1 MFNICLVEDE
11 KSLNNL
17 IKTYLESAGY
27 NVIQCFSGKEALELT
42 TKIHLWILDIMLSDD
57 ISGYDIIKKIRETD
71 DKVPV
76 IFTSA
81 RDQDLDKIIGLE
93 LGSDDYITKPYSPKE
108 LVLRVNNIIKR
119 VYKDTFDKI
128 TYEDYKINVE
138 KRTVTL
144 FDKEIKLTTLEF
156 ELLLLFVNNVG
167 KSFSRE
173 EILNSIN
180 SFKGE
185 YSQIPPM
192 YSALKQNGVRLYEL
206 ARKGIEVERKGRLIN
221 IHNLEDIKINNPY
234 ISMKVT
240 CSKGTYIRSLCYD
253 IGEKLG
259 VFATM
264 TQLNRAKTSVFS
276 QEKSINI
283 NELTKENIN
292 DYILSMEEA
301 LEKYDK
307 IVVNKKYVK
316 LLVNG
321 VRVADGR
328 FTKDKVINNKL
339 YRVYDDENNF
349 IGLGERND
357 AGFKIEKLLIT

>member
-1 MFNICLVEDE
+1 MNGVLNIFKPKGMSSFDAVRVV
-11 KSLNNL
+11 K
-17 IKTYLESAGY
+17 KVAGT
-27 NVIQCFSGKEALELT
+27 GKVGHTGTLDPEATGVLPICIGKA
-42 TKIHLWILDIMLSDD
+42 TKII
-57 ISGYDIIKKIRETD
+57 
-71 DKVPV
+71 
-76 IFTSA
+76 
-81 RDQDLDKIIGLE
+81 
-93 LGSDDYITKPYSPKE
+93 DYIMDSEK
-108 LVLRVNNIIKR
+108 
-119 VYKDTFDKI
+119 VY
-128 TYEDYKINVE
+128 E
-138 KRTVTL
+138 VTL
-144 FDKEIKLTTLEF
+144 KLGIRTTTYDLEG
-156 ELLLLFVNNVG
+156 EVLEERDPSHLTE
-167 KSFSRE
+167 E
-173 EILNSIN
+173 EILNAIN

-206 ARKGIEVERKGRLIN
+206 ARKGIEVERKGRLVN
-221 IHNLEDIKINNPY
+221 IYNLEDIKINNPY

-240 CSKGTYIRSLCYD
+240 CSKGTYIRSLCYN

-307 IVVNKKYVK
+307 IIINKKYVK

>member
-1 MFNICLVEDE
+1 MNGVLNIFKPKGMSSFDAVRVV
-11 KSLNNL
+11 K
-17 IKTYLESAGY
+17 KVAGT
-27 NVIQCFSGKEALELT
+27 GKVGHTGTLDPEATGVLPICIGRA
-42 TKIHLWILDIMLSDD
+42 TKII
-57 ISGYDIIKKIRETD
+57 
-71 DKVPV
+71 
-76 IFTSA
+76 
-81 RDQDLDKIIGLE
+81 
-93 LGSDDYITKPYSPKE
+93 DYIMDSEK
-108 LVLRVNNIIKR
+108 
-119 VYKDTFDKI
+119 VY
-128 TYEDYKINVE
+128 E
-138 KRTVTL
+138 VTL
-144 FDKEIKLTTLEF
+144 KLGIRTTTYDLEG
-156 ELLLLFVNNVG
+156 EVLEERDP
-167 KSFSRE
+167 SHSTEE

-206 ARKGIEVERKGRLIN
+206 ARKGIEVERKGRLVN
-221 IHNLEDIKINNPY
+221 IYNLEDIKINNPY

>member
-1 MFNICLVEDE
+1 MNGVLNIFKPKGMSSFDAVRVV
-11 KSLNNL
+11 K
-17 IKTYLESAGY
+17 KVAGT
-27 NVIQCFSGKEALELT
+27 GKVGHTGTLDPEATGVLPICIGRA
-42 TKIHLWILDIMLSDD
+42 TKII
-57 ISGYDIIKKIRETD
+57 
-71 DKVPV
+71 
-76 IFTSA
+76 
-81 RDQDLDKIIGLE
+81 
-93 LGSDDYITKPYSPKE
+93 DYIMDSEK
-108 LVLRVNNIIKR
+108 
-119 VYKDTFDKI
+119 VY
-128 TYEDYKINVE
+128 E
-138 KRTVTL
+138 VTL
-144 FDKEIKLTTLEF
+144 KLGIRTTTYDLEGEVLEEIDPSHLTE
-156 ELLLLFVNNVG
+156 
-167 KSFSRE
+167 E

-206 ARKGIEVERKGRLIN
+206 ARKGIEVERKGRLVN
-221 IHNLEDIKINNPY
+221 IYNLEDIKINNPY

-264 TQLNRAKTSVFS
+264 MQLNRVKTSVFS

-307 IVVNKKYVK
+307 IIVNKKYVK

>member
-1 MFNICLVEDE
+1 MNGVLNIFKPKGMSSFDAVRVV
-11 KSLNNL
+11 K
-17 IKTYLESAGY
+17 KVAGT
-27 NVIQCFSGKEALELT
+27 GKVGHTGTLDPEATGVLPICIGRA
-42 TKIHLWILDIMLSDD
+42 TKII
-57 ISGYDIIKKIRETD
+57 
-71 DKVPV
+71 
-76 IFTSA
+76 
-81 RDQDLDKIIGLE
+81 
-93 LGSDDYITKPYSPKE
+93 DYIMDSEK
-108 LVLRVNNIIKR
+108 
-119 VYKDTFDKI
+119 VY
-128 TYEDYKINVE
+128 E
-138 KRTVTL
+138 VTL
-144 FDKEIKLTTLEF
+144 KLGIRTTTYDLEG
-156 ELLLLFVNNVG
+156 EVLEERDPSHLTE
-167 KSFSRE
+167 E

-234 ISMKVT
+234 ISMKVA

-307 IVVNKKYVK
+307 IIVNKKYAK

>member
-1 MFNICLVEDE
+1 MNGVLNIFKPKGMSSFDAVRVV
-11 KSLNNL
+11 K
-17 IKTYLESAGY
+17 KVAGT
-27 NVIQCFSGKEALELT
+27 GKVGHTGTLDPEATGVLPICIGRA
-42 TKIHLWILDIMLSDD
+42 TKII
-57 ISGYDIIKKIRETD
+57 
-71 DKVPV
+71 
-76 IFTSA
+76 
-81 RDQDLDKIIGLE
+81 
-93 LGSDDYITKPYSPKE
+93 DYIMDSEK
-108 LVLRVNNIIKR
+108 
-119 VYKDTFDKI
+119 VY
-128 TYEDYKINVE
+128 E
-138 KRTVTL
+138 VTL
-144 FDKEIKLTTLEF
+144 KLGIRTTTYDLEGEVLEEIDPSHLTE
-156 ELLLLFVNNVG
+156 
-167 KSFSRE
+167 E

-240 CSKGTYIRSLCYD
+240 CSKGSYIRSLCYD

-264 TQLNRAKTSVFS
+264 MQLNRVKTSVFS

-357 AGFKIEKLLIT
+357 AGCKIEKLLIT

>member
-1 MFNICLVEDE
+1 MNGVLNIFKPKGMSSFDAVRVV
-11 KSLNNL
+11 K
-17 IKTYLESAGY
+17 KVAGT
-27 NVIQCFSGKEALELT
+27 GKVGHTGTLDPEATGLLPICIGRA
-42 TKIHLWILDIMLSDD
+42 TKII
-57 ISGYDIIKKIRETD
+57 
-71 DKVPV
+71 
-76 IFTSA
+76 
-81 RDQDLDKIIGLE
+81 
-93 LGSDDYITKPYSPKE
+93 DYIMDSEK
-108 LVLRVNNIIKR
+108 
-119 VYKDTFDKI
+119 VY
-128 TYEDYKINVE
+128 E
-138 KRTVTL
+138 VTL
-144 FDKEIKLTTLEF
+144 KLGIRTTTYDLEG
-156 ELLLLFVNNVG
+156 EVLEERDPSHLTE
-167 KSFSRE
+167 E

-206 ARKGIEVERKGRLIN
+206 ARKGIEVERKGRLVN
-221 IHNLEDIKINNPY
+221 IYNLEDIKINNPY

>member
-1 MFNICLVEDE
+1 MNGVLNIFKPKGMSSFDAVRVV
-11 KSLNNL
+11 K
-17 IKTYLESAGY
+17 KVAGT
-27 NVIQCFSGKEALELT
+27 GKVGHTGTLDPEATGVLPICIGRA
-42 TKIHLWILDIMLSDD
+42 TKII
-57 ISGYDIIKKIRETD
+57 
-71 DKVPV
+71 
-76 IFTSA
+76 
-81 RDQDLDKIIGLE
+81 
-93 LGSDDYITKPYSPKE
+93 DYIMDSEK
-108 LVLRVNNIIKR
+108 
-119 VYKDTFDKI
+119 VY
-128 TYEDYKINVE
+128 E
-138 KRTVTL
+138 VTL
-144 FDKEIKLTTLEF
+144 KLGIRTTTYDLEG
-156 ELLLLFVNNVG
+156 EVLEERDPSHLTE
-167 KSFSRE
+167 E
-173 EILNSIN
+173 EILNAIN

-192 YSALKQNGVRLYEL
+192 YSALKQNGVRLDEL
-206 ARKGIEVERKGRLIN
+206 ARKGIEVERKGRLVN
-221 IHNLEDIKINNPY
+221 IYNLEDIKINNPY

-307 IVVNKKYVK
+307 IIVNKKYVK

>member
-1 MFNICLVEDE
+1 MNGVLNIFKPKGMSSFDAVRVV
-11 KSLNNL
+11 K
-17 IKTYLESAGY
+17 KVAGT
-27 NVIQCFSGKEALELT
+27 GKVGHTGTLDPEATGVLPICIGRA
-42 TKIHLWILDIMLSDD
+42 TKII
-57 ISGYDIIKKIRETD
+57 
-71 DKVPV
+71 
-76 IFTSA
+76 
-81 RDQDLDKIIGLE
+81 
-93 LGSDDYITKPYSPKE
+93 DYIMDSEK
-108 LVLRVNNIIKR
+108 
-119 VYKDTFDKI
+119 VY
-128 TYEDYKINVE
+128 E
-138 KRTVTL
+138 VTL
-144 FDKEIKLTTLEF
+144 KLGIRTTTYDLEG
-156 ELLLLFVNNVG
+156 EVLEERDPSHLTE
-167 KSFSRE
+167 E

-206 ARKGIEVERKGRLIN
+206 ARKGIEVERKGRLVN
-221 IHNLEDIKINNPY
+221 IYNLEDIKINNPY

-357 AGFKIEKLLIT
+357 AGFKMEKLLIT

>member
-1 MFNICLVEDE
+1 MNGVLNIFKPKGMSSFDAVRVV
-11 KSLNNL
+11 K
-17 IKTYLESAGY
+17 KVAGT
-27 NVIQCFSGKEALELT
+27 GKVGHTGTLDPEATGVLPICIGRA
-42 TKIHLWILDIMLSDD
+42 TKII
-57 ISGYDIIKKIRETD
+57 
-71 DKVPV
+71 
-76 IFTSA
+76 
-81 RDQDLDKIIGLE
+81 
-93 LGSDDYITKPYSPKE
+93 DYIMDSEK
-108 LVLRVNNIIKR
+108 
-119 VYKDTFDKI
+119 VY
-128 TYEDYKINVE
+128 E
-138 KRTVTL
+138 VTL
-144 FDKEIKLTTLEF
+144 KLGIRTTTYDLEG
-156 ELLLLFVNNVG
+156 EVLEERDPSHLTE
-167 KSFSRE
+167 E

-321 VRVADGR
+321 VRIADGR

>member
-1 MFNICLVEDE
+1 MNGVLNIFKPKGMSSFDAVRVV
-11 KSLNNL
+11 K
-17 IKTYLESAGY
+17 KVAGT
-27 NVIQCFSGKEALELT
+27 GKVGHTGTLDPEATGVLPICIGRA
-42 TKIHLWILDIMLSDD
+42 TKII
-57 ISGYDIIKKIRETD
+57 
-71 DKVPV
+71 
-76 IFTSA
+76 
-81 RDQDLDKIIGLE
+81 
-93 LGSDDYITKPYSPKE
+93 DYIMDSEK
-108 LVLRVNNIIKR
+108 
-119 VYKDTFDKI
+119 VY
-128 TYEDYKINVE
+128 E
-138 KRTVTL
+138 VTL
-144 FDKEIKLTTLEF
+144 KLGIRTTTYDLEG
-156 ELLLLFVNNVG
+156 EVLEERDPSHLTE
-167 KSFSRE
+167 E
-173 EILNSIN
+173 EILNAIN

-206 ARKGIEVERKGRLIN
+206 ARKGIEVERKGRLVN
-221 IHNLEDIKINNPY
+221 IYNLEDIKINNPY

-307 IVVNKKYVK
+307 IIVNKKYVK

-357 AGFKIEKLLIT
+357 AGFKIEKLLIA

>member
-1 MFNICLVEDE
+1 MNGVLNIFKPKGMSSFDAVRVV
-11 KSLNNL
+11 K
-17 IKTYLESAGY
+17 KVAGT
-27 NVIQCFSGKEALELT
+27 GKVGHTGTLDPEATGVLPICIGKA
-42 TKIHLWILDIMLSDD
+42 TKII
-57 ISGYDIIKKIRETD
+57 
-71 DKVPV
+71 
-76 IFTSA
+76 
-81 RDQDLDKIIGLE
+81 
-93 LGSDDYITKPYSPKE
+93 DYIMDSEK
-108 LVLRVNNIIKR
+108 
-119 VYKDTFDKI
+119 VY
-128 TYEDYKINVE
+128 E
-138 KRTVTL
+138 VTL
-144 FDKEIKLTTLEF
+144 KLGIRTTTYDLEG
-156 ELLLLFVNNVG
+156 EVLEERDPSHLTE
-167 KSFSRE
+167 E
-173 EILNSIN
+173 EILNAIN

-307 IVVNKKYVK
+307 IIVNKKYVK

>member
-1 MFNICLVEDE
+1 MNGVLNIFKPKGMSSFDAVRVV
-11 KSLNNL
+11 K
-17 IKTYLESAGY
+17 KVAGT
-27 NVIQCFSGKEALELT
+27 GKVGHTGTLDPEATGVLPMCIGRA
-42 TKIHLWILDIMLSDD
+42 TKII
-57 ISGYDIIKKIRETD
+57 
-71 DKVPV
+71 
-76 IFTSA
+76 
-81 RDQDLDKIIGLE
+81 
-93 LGSDDYITKPYSPKE
+93 DYIMDSEK
-108 LVLRVNNIIKR
+108 
-119 VYKDTFDKI
+119 VY
-128 TYEDYKINVE
+128 E
-138 KRTVTL
+138 VTL
-144 FDKEIKLTTLEF
+144 KLGIRTTTYDLEG
-156 ELLLLFVNNVG
+156 EVLEERDPSHLTE
-167 KSFSRE
+167 E

-206 ARKGIEVERKGRLIN
+206 ARKGIEVERKGRLVN
-221 IHNLEDIKINNPY
+221 IYNLEDIKINNPY

>member
-1 MFNICLVEDE
+1 MNGVLNIFKPKGMSSFDAVRVV
-11 KSLNNL
+11 K
-17 IKTYLESAGY
+17 KVAGT
-27 NVIQCFSGKEALELT
+27 GKVGHTGTLDPEATGVLPICIGKA
-42 TKIHLWILDIMLSDD
+42 TKII
-57 ISGYDIIKKIRETD
+57 
-71 DKVPV
+71 
-76 IFTSA
+76 
-81 RDQDLDKIIGLE
+81 
-93 LGSDDYITKPYSPKE
+93 DYIMDSEK
-108 LVLRVNNIIKR
+108 
-119 VYKDTFDKI
+119 VY
-128 TYEDYKINVE
+128 E
-138 KRTVTL
+138 VTL
-144 FDKEIKLTTLEF
+144 KLGIRTTTYDLEG
-156 ELLLLFVNNVG
+156 EVLEERDPSHLTE
-167 KSFSRE
+167 E

-206 ARKGIEVERKGRLIN
+206 ARKGIEVERKGRLVN
-221 IHNLEDIKINNPY
+221 IYNLEDIKINNPY

-307 IVVNKKYVK
+307 IIVNKKYVK

-357 AGFKIEKLLIT
+357 AGFKIEKLLVT